1 MGNLRC
7 LPPSAP
13 TVDGLEQPA
22 GGGLLCCAPAPLT
35 LSRRPP
41 LPNGE
46 RPLRRSRCTAE
57 HRGCKGRATSDSQA
71 NTRHEQGRIRWSA
84 AVLELTAT
92 VGASAGRREAGGCL
106 ARPPAHRWL
115 GRPALLGGE
124 RAPWLGRPPGAARP
138 PARRCSAARRGSDA
152 RPALL
157 VRSARLGRPPDAAQP
172 PARRCSEAR
181 ALARPPARRCLASA
195 ARPTLA
201 RRGRTPLVDGRR
213 AGGRNEKRS
222 AAAVE

>member
-22 GGGLLCCAPAPLT
+22 GGGLLCCGPAPLT

-57 HRGCKGRATSDSQA
+57 HR
-71 NTRHEQGRIRWSA
+71 
-84 AVLELTAT
+84 
-92 VGASAGRREAGGCL
+92 
-106 ARPPAHRWL
+106 
-115 GRPALLGGE
+115 ALLGGE
-124 RAPWLGRPPGAARP
+124 RAPWLGRPLGAARP
-138 PARRCSAARRGSDA
+138 PGAART
-152 RPALL
+152 
-157 VRSARLGRPPDAAQP
+157 

-181 ALARPPARRCLASA
+181 ALARPPARCCLASA
-195 ARPTLA
+195 ARPTRRTPHAA
-201 RRGRTPLVDGRR
+201 RRWSMDGEQAGEMRKEARR
-213 AGGRNEKRS
+213 L
-222 AAAVE
+222 